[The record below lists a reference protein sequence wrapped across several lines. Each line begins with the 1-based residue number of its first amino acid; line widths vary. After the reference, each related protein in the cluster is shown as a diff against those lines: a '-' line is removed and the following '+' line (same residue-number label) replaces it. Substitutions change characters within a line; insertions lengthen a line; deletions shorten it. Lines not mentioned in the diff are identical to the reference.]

1 MTHEFLIGR
10 GYIYMG
16 ESCGCNGKPRA
27 RRYVK
32 DTKIVKVITS
42 QDRYYLESDRIK
54 KPVNE
59 IYTDPAI

>member
-1 MTHEFLIGR
+1 
-10 GYIYMG
+10 MG

-32 DTKIVKVITS
+32 DTKIVKVINS